1 MKRDMHIGGN
11 RPLHIRA
18 VADGAFLVDD
28 VPEAEVVEED
38 VFNPDAAKTDGNP
51 FPEELQEEAV
61 ETTPLEEEGP
71 TDYESM
77 TVEELK
83 ALLRARGLPVTGT
96 KAELITRLTE
106 ADTPSEQEAV
116 EAEVVVPSEEAA
128 TSDEGVSDDNAENSR
143 PNEPLGEQ
151 SSG

>member
-18 VADGAFLVDD
+18 VEKDTFI
-28 VPEAEVVEED
+28 VEEVEE
-38 VFNPDAAKTDGNP
+38 VFNPEAAKTDGNP

-61 ETTPLEEEGP
+61 EETTPLEEEGP

-83 ALLRARGLPVTGT
+83 ALLRARSLPVTGT

-116 EAEVVVPSEEAA
+116 EAEAVVPSKEAA
-128 TSDEGVSDDNAENSR
+128 TSSEGVSDNNAEDSG
-143 PNEPLGEQ
+143 PDEPLGEQ
-151 SSG
+151 PSG

>member
-1 MKRDMHIGGN
+1 MKRDMHIGGE

-18 VADGAFLVDD
+18 VEKDTFLV
-28 VPEAEVVEED
+28 ED
-38 VFNPDAAKTDGNP
+38 VFNPEAAKTDGNP

-83 ALLRARGLPVTGT
+83 ALLRARSLDVKGK

-116 EAEVVVPSEEAA
+116 EAEAVVPSEQEAA
-128 TSDEGVSDDNAENSR
+128 TSSEGVSDNNAEDSG
-143 PNEPLGEQ
+143 PDEPLGEQ
-151 SSG
+151 PSG

>member
-1 MKRDMHIGGN
+1 MKRDMHIGGH

-18 VADGAFLVDD
+18 VEKDTFLV
-28 VPEAEVVEED
+28 ED
-38 VFNPDAAKTDGNP
+38 VFNPEAAKTDGNP

-83 ALLRARGLPVTGT
+83 ALLRARNLDVKGK

-106 ADTPSEQEAV
+106 ADTPSDEAV
-116 EAEVVVPSEEAA
+116 EVEAVAPSVEAA
-128 TSDEGVSDDNAENSR
+128 TSSEGVSDNNAEDSR
-143 PNEPLGEQ
+143 PDEPLGEQ
-151 SSG
+151 PSG

>member
-18 VADGAFLVDD
+18 IADGAFLVDD

-77 TVEELK
+77 TVEEPK

-106 ADTPSEQEAV
+106 ADTPSEEAV
-116 EAEVVVPSEEAA
+116 EVEEVAPSDEAA
-128 TSDEGVSDDNAENSR
+128 TSDEGVSDDDAENSG

-151 SSG
+151 PSG

>member
-1 MKRDMHIGGN
+1 MKRDMHIGGE

-18 VADGAFLVDD
+18 VEKDTFLV
-28 VPEAEVVEED
+28 ED
-38 VFNPDAAKTDGNP
+38 VFNPEAAKTDGNP

-83 ALLRARGLPVTGT
+83 ALLRARNLDVKGK
-96 KAELITRLTE
+96 KAELIARLTE
-106 ADTPSEQEAV
+106 ADTPSNEAV
-116 EAEVVVPSEEAA
+116 EVEAVAPSVEAA
-128 TSDEGVSDDNAENSR
+128 TSSEGVSDNDAEDSR

-151 SSG
+151 PSS

>member
-18 VADGAFLVDD
+18 VEKDTFIVED
-28 VPEAEVVEED
+28 VEE
-38 VFNPDAAKTDGNP
+38 VFNPKPQKTDGNP

-61 ETTPLEEEGP
+61 EETTPLEEEGP

-83 ALLRARGLPVTGT
+83 ALLRARGLPSRHKGGT
-96 KAELITRLTE
+96 RSPPYRSRYPLRTR
-106 ADTPSEQEAV
+106 
-116 EAEVVVPSEEAA
+116 
-128 TSDEGVSDDNAENSR
+128 GC
-143 PNEPLGEQ
+143 
-151 SSG
+151 

>member
-18 VADGAFLVDD
+18 VEKDTFI
-28 VPEAEVVEED
+28 VEEVEE
-38 VFNPDAAKTDGNP
+38 VFNPEAAKTDGNP

-61 ETTPLEEEGP
+61 EETTPLEEEGP

-83 ALLRARGLPVTGT
+83 ALLRARSLDVKGK

-106 ADTPSEQEAV
+106 ADTPSLEAV
-116 EAEVVVPSEEAA
+116 EADEVAPSEEAA
-128 TSDEGVSDDNAENSR
+128 ISDEGVSEADAEDSK
-143 PNEPLGEQ
+143 PDVVIGEQ
-151 SSG
+151 PSDEA

>member
-1 MKRDMHIGGN
+1 MKRDMHIGGE

-18 VADGAFLVDD
+18 VEKDTFLV
-28 VPEAEVVEED
+28 ED
-38 VFNPDAAKTDGNP
+38 VFNPEAAKTDGNP

-83 ALLRARGLPVTGT
+83 ALLRARSLDVKGK

-106 ADTPSEQEAV
+106 ADTPSDEAV
-116 EAEVVVPSEEAA
+116 EVEAVAPSVEAA
-128 TSDEGVSDDNAENSR
+128 TSSEGVSDNNAEDSR
-143 PNEPLGEQ
+143 PDEPLGEQ
-151 SSG
+151 PSG